1 MKVIEHCYSLETKWI
16 DVVAEAMGG
25 TVDGNFIKGDNE
37 TYTGTHFVLVM
48 EERISAMLIDVSY
61 KETVLLK
68 YKNDLKRFVGLY
80 FYITNHNIDFI
91 LDKETAVVG
100 KFDYNLTIIDSAL
113 ETEYAV
119 NKGTGTYVICI
130 FMDKTALKEYM
141 DKVPRL
147 KTVSK
152 DVFNAEKNTI
162 ISMGRMSTE
171 SSILLNDFRKLSYDS
186 FLFELY
192 FRGLVYNLIGDY
204 LDQLLEKKII
214 IGKVIG
220 DDVKSIIA
228 SKALL
233 LKSIEGIFP
242 GIEFLAEQVHMS
254 PSKYKKLFTKITGFS
269 PGTFFSDSKL
279 EHAKELLETGQYTV
293 SEVSD
298 KLNYANIS
306 YFAKRFSSKYGIFP
320 KEYQSQL

>member
-1 MKVIEHCYSLETKWI
+1 MKVIRHCYSSETELI
-16 DVVAEAMGG
+16 ELIAEGMNG
-25 TVDGNFIKGDNE
+25 TIDGNFIKGDNE
-37 TYTGTHFVLVM
+37 IYSGTHFVLTL
-48 EERISAMLIDVSY
+48 EERITAMMVDVVY
-61 KETVLLK
+61 KENVLLK
-68 YKNDLKRFVGLY
+68 YKNDKDSFVALY
-80 FYITNHNIDFI
+80 FYITNHNVDFI
-91 LDKETAVVG
+91 VDDETSVVG
-100 KFDYNLTIIDSAL
+100 KFDYNLTIIDSVL
-113 ETEYAV
+113 ETDYAV
-119 NKGTGTYVICI
+119 NEGTGMYVICI
-130 FMDKTALKEYM
+130 FLNKIALKEYM

-152 DVFNAEKNTI
+152 DVFNANKNTI

-171 SSILLNDFRKLSYDS
+171 SSILLNDFRKLPYDG

-306 YFAKRFSSKYGIFP
+306 YFARRFNIKYGIFP